1 MSGPLDGIKIL
12 DVSAIVSGPL
22 ATMLL
27 ADQGADVIKLEP
39 TDVGDTLRLSP
50 FARGGMTSFYANC
63 NRNKRAIAVNLASE
77 DGLAIALKL
86 VAESDVFVQN
96 WRPGAAD
103 RLGLS
108 DEALRRINP
117 DLIYCS
123 ISGYGPD
130 GPYSQR
136 RVYDPIIQG
145 LSGHTAVQ
153 VNPEVPIPDLVRN
166 IVADKS
172 SAYTAAQAITAALF
186 ARERGAGGQ
195 HIDVPMIDAS
205 LAFFWP
211 DGMLAHTFAGDDKPS
226 GLALYEVYKLS
237 QTSDGHLIYF
247 AATDKEMHGL
257 FRALGHPEW
266 AEDPRF
272 GVAASRSNTD
282 NAVALGEK
290 IAEAML
296 GQTTDALLAR
306 MLEEDVPVGP
316 VLNLDE
322 IFNDP
327 QVEHNN
333 AILEFDHPTAGRYHQ
348 ARPAARFAKTA
359 QEPKR
364 RMPPLHGEHTE
375 EVLREL
381 GYSEAELER
390 LRGDNTILI
399 PD

>member
-1 MSGPLDGIKIL
+1 
-12 DVSAIVSGPL
+12 
-22 ATMLL
+22 
-27 ADQGADVIKLEP
+27 
-39 TDVGDTLRLSP
+39 
-50 FARGGMTSFYANC
+50 
-63 NRNKRAIAVNLASE
+63 KRAIAVNLASE

-381 GYSEAELER
+381 GYAEAELER